1 MINLHTILEER
12 STRGCAMSKDPIS
25 KGGQDVSRRRL
36 LEKTAL
42 AVGAATSVVAAR
54 TALARSSD
62 VVMDSAGR
70 VLIQGAAL
78 RTQRPEGCFET
89 AASENDKCINQY
101 SCAGTTNRGG
111 CSNEKTCIAPSRT
124 LQQSTTGGAKVN
136 TPVGGNALTGP
147 KVNAPLS
154 GNSLTS
160 PKLNAPLGGNTRK

>member
-1 MINLHTILEER
+1 MR
-12 STRGCAMSKDPIS
+12 STRGYAMSKDPAN

-36 LEKTAL
+36 FEKAAL

-54 TALARSSD
+54 NAIARSSD

-78 RTQRPEGCFET
+78 RTQRPEGSFET
-89 AASENDKCINQY
+89 AASSNDKCINSF
-101 SCAGTTNRGG
+101 SCTGTTNKGG
-111 CSNEKTCIAPSRT
+111 CSNQKECVAPSRA
-124 LQQSTTGGAKVN
+124 LQPTTTGGGKVN
-136 TPVGGNALTGP
+136 SPVGGNALTGP

-160 PKLNAPLGGNTRK
+160 PKINAPASGNTRK

>member
-1 MINLHTILEER
+1 MP
-12 STRGCAMSKDPIS
+12 KDPIS
-25 KGGQDVSRRRL
+25 KSDRDVSRRRL
-36 LEKTAL
+36 LEKAAL

-70 VLIQGAAL
+70 VLIHGTAL
-78 RTQRPEGCFET
+78 RTQRPEGGFET
-89 AASENDKCINQY
+89 AASSNDKCINQY
-101 SCAGTTNRGG
+101 NCTGSTNKGG
-111 CSNEKTCIAPSRT
+111 CSNEKECVAPSRA
-124 LQQSTTGGAKVN
+124 LQPTTGGPKVN
-136 TPVGGNALTGP
+136 TPVGGNSLTGP